1 MAKFKL
7 KMNQNEMRVLGSC
20 CAYVARMGG
29 KADSISRIAIL
40 ETCERLW
47 SRMRNMYR
55 PNRDKYTVTLS
66 AMEVVTLTTT
76 VLPMMQESGEP
87 LLRPIGFAF
96 SEELRK
102 QGEREI
108 NIYNAMRYGKE

>member
-20 CAYVARMGG
+20 CAYTVRMGG

-55 PNRDKYTVTLS
+55 PDREKYTITLS
-66 AMEVVTLTTT
+66 AMEVVTLTST
-76 VLPMMQESGEP
+76 VLPLMQDSEEP
-87 LLRPIGFAF
+87 LLRTVGFAF

-102 QGEREI
+102 QIDRELTVF
-108 NIYNAMRYGKE
+108 NAMHHGQE